1 MSAQLITGHP
11 TWFVV
16 SELSAICSVMIQP
29 SILTMRRATNCWDRE
44 AGQSQNY
51 DSDQVST

>member
-1 MSAQLITGHP
+1 MILRQWP
-11 TWFVV
+11 
-16 SELSAICSVMIQP
+16 AICSVMIQP
-29 SILTMRRATNCWDRE
+29 SILTMRRATNDRE